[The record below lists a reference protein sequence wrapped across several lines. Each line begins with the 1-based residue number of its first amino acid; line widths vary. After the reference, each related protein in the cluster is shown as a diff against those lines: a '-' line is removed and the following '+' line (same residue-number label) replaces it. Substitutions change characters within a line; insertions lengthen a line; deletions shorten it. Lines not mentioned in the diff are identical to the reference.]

1 MNSFD
6 VDIISL
12 FIDKHGKDLYDN
24 IINQIEKEKDTTIDN
39 EYIDLIFNIAFLDF
53 IGVKRKV
60 INKMYQNKDINRI
73 LKVHRSSMNMIEKR
87 LASVL
92 RGLSTDK

>member
-24 IINQIEKEKDTTIDN
+24 IINQIEKEKDTTLDN
-39 EYIDLIFNIAFLDF
+39 EYIDLIFNIAFFDF

-73 LKVHRSSMNMIEKR
+73 LKVHKSSINMIEKK
-87 LASVL
+87 LDS
-92 RGLSTDK
+92 GLNDKK